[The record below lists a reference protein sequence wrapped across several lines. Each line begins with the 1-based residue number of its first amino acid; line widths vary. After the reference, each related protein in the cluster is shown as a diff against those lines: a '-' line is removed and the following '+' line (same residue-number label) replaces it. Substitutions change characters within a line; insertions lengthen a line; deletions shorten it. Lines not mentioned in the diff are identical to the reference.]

1 MERIR
6 LEPVE
11 SQDESPPATLRA
23 RDLWLII
30 GLNAL
35 ISTVISLLVVL
46 IVGPWAF
53 SGAIRGFPGA
63 SGGQSAGVLPPVAGT
78 PLDQLALPPQTPGLP
93 PTPTPTPEPVV
104 YVVEVGDSLSAIA
117 ERFGVPMEDIMA
129 ANGFDD
135 PDYLQ
140 AGQSLLIPVGGLV
153 DATPT
158 FTPVPLPT

>member
-1 MERIR
+1 MDKPR
-6 LEPVE
+6 LVPTE
-11 SQDESPPATLRA
+11 SAPPEAGSGLRA

-35 ISTVISLLVVL
+35 VSTAISLLVVL

-53 SGAIRGFPGA
+53 SGAIRGFPT
-63 SGGQSAGVLPPVAGT
+63 GQTGPSLPVVQGT
-78 PLDQLALPPQTPGLP
+78 PLDQVAPQAQTPQPP
-93 PTPTPTPEPVV
+93 PTPTPSPEPVL
-104 YVVEVGDSLSAIA
+104 YVVEVGDSLSGIA
-117 ERFGVPMEDIMA
+117 DRFGVTMEDIMA

-153 DATPT
+153 EATPT
-158 FTPVPLPT
+158 FTP